1 MQLQLQ
7 KLCGDAAEMLSTV
20 KAQTE
25 QAKRLTAYGSLKHV
39 VATSHSS
46 HSSEISGTRSFTKRL
61 TGRLLKHVK
70 SSEAQLA
77 ESRDAMTSLRQEA
90 QTANNRLQATM

>member
-25 QAKRLTAYGSLKHV
+25 QA
-39 VATSHSS
+39 
-46 HSSEISGTRSFTKRL
+46 KRL